1 MQHYE
6 FPRIEHIDEVRAV
19 LADAKEFIFA
29 EREWG
34 TVVNYVVAGTDT
46 FPEVKED
53 EYWCPG
59 CKLPVDET
67 AGCGSQRCPAP
78 VNMAAVRRECRGL
91 FFDKNGRILSRPLHK
106 FFNVNERN
114 ETQQRFIDLSESHVI
129 LEKLDGSMIR
139 PFLAN
144 GNIRWATKMGITD
157 VSMQAEEFVA
167 RHPEYEAL
175 AKGCFDL
182 GLTPIFEWCS
192 RQQRIVIDYP
202 TDRLVLIA
210 MRDLRDGTYVL
221 YERLESFGNQY
232 GIPVVRSYEGTPE
245 NMELLINETRASE
258 DIEGWIIRFESG
270 HMVKIKGDWYLRIH
284 KTKDKLTFEKD
295 VVEMLLDEKL
305 DDIKSFMLEDDRR
318 RVEKFENAF
327 WEGIAY
333 QVETYDRYF
342 ATVQASVPDRK
353 TFALNWLPTIQKQ
366 DPFAGPIVFGKYNG
380 KDTRT
385 MILDFIRKGTSSQTR
400 IDEVRSLWNGT
411 RWSYHFDGDA

>member
-6 FPRIEHIDEVRAV
+6 FPRIEHIDQVRAV

-46 FPEVKED
+46 FPDVTD
-53 EYWCPG
+53 
-59 CKLPVDET
+59 
-67 AGCGSQRCPAP
+67 Q
-78 VNMAAVRRECRGL
+78 AAAIRRECRGI

-106 FFNVNERN
+106 FFNVNERD
-114 ETQQRFIDLSESHVI
+114 ETQQRFIDLTESHVI

-139 PFLAN
+139 PFLV
-144 GNIRWATKMGITD
+144 GEHVRWATKMGITD

-167 RHPEYEAL
+167 RHPEYELMARD
-175 AKGCFDL
+175 CFNL

-210 MRDLRDGTYVL
+210 MRDVRDGTYVF
-221 YERLESFGNQY
+221 YNRLESFGNQY

-327 WEGIAY
+327 WEGVAY
-333 QVETYDRYF
+333 QVELYDRYF
-342 ATVQASVPDRK
+342 ATVIASDLDRK
-353 TFALNWLPTIQKQ
+353 EYALQWMPTIQKQ
-366 DPFAGPIVFGKYNG
+366 DPFAAPIVFGKFNG
-380 KDTRT
+380 KDTRS

-400 IDEVRSLWNGT
+400 IDEVRGLWNGT
-411 RWSYHFDGDA
+411 KWSYHFDGDA